1 MNNEMQIFN
10 SPEFGQLRTVVINGV
25 IWAAGKDVAAALG
38 YSNTRDALS
47 RHVDDDDKGV
57 SQITTPSGKQN
68 MTVINESGLY
78 SLILSSQLPSAKRFK
93 HWVTS
98 EVLPAIRK
106 SGSYT
111 AAAERKAIP
120 SRTLTSD
127 DYIRAADI
135 IARCTCSRLPIVIG
149 LLEQSGLDMPLTA
162 HRNVNVEVDRQ
173 HLMDVLDRYSVRG
186 AAKLTDLAPAVIS
199 RYRRGT
205 STPRPARYAR
215 LIEILE

>member
-1 MNNEMQIFN
+1 MNNEMQVFN
-10 SPEFGQLRTVVINGV
+10 NPEFGQLRTVIIDGT
-25 IWAAGKDVAAALG
+25 IWAVGKDVAAALG
-38 YSNTRDALS
+38 YSNARDALS
-47 RHVDDDDKGV
+47 RHVDDYDKGM
-57 SQITTPSGKQN
+57 SQITTPSGAQT

-78 SLILSSQLPSAKRFK
+78 SLILSSKLPNAKRFK

-111 AAAERKAIP
+111 AAERKAIP
-120 SRTLTSD
+120 SRMMTSD

-135 IARCTCSRLPIVIG
+135 IARCTCNRLPIVMG
-149 LLEQSGLDMPLTA
+149 LLEQSGLEMPLIT
-162 HRNVNVEVDRQ
+162 RKNVNVEVDRQ

-215 LIEILE
+215 LIEILD

>member
-1 MNNEMQIFN
+1 MNNEMQVFN
-10 SPEFGQLRTVVINGV
+10 NPEFGQLRTVVIDGT

-38 YSNTRDALS
+38 YKDTAKAVKN
-47 RHVDDDDKGV
+47 HVDDGDLGV
-57 SQITTPSGKQN
+57 GEMPTPSGTQT
-68 MTVINESGLY
+68 MTIINESGLY
-78 SLILSSQLPSAKRFK
+78 SLILSSKLPSAKRFK

-98 EVLPAIRK
+98 EVLPAIRR

-111 AAAERKAIP
+111 TAESKAIP

-215 LIEILE
+215 LIEILD